1 MQINELKKILL
12 QIRNISIIVN
22 SNGYLLAWEVT
33 ISEPFRKMDINPTSE
48 QIEKC
53 IEALQL
59 LYSCPVVHGLK
70 FTNIIK
76 YCFQCQQ
83 DHLAVALLPFLNDDD
98 TIFVLEVN
106 ILYFILLR
114 IQCCLYY

>member
-1 MQINELKKILL
+1 M
-12 QIRNISIIVN
+12 
-22 SNGYLLAWEVT
+22 AWEVI
-33 ISEPFRKMDINPTSE
+33 ISEPFRKMDVNPTSE

-59 LYSCPVVHGLK
+59 LYSCPVVHGLN

-83 DHLAVALLPFLNDDD
+83 DHLALALLPFLNDDD
-98 TIFVLEVN
+98 TIFVLEKLNMHLV
-106 ILYFILLR
+106 LLR
-114 IQCCLYY
+114 Y